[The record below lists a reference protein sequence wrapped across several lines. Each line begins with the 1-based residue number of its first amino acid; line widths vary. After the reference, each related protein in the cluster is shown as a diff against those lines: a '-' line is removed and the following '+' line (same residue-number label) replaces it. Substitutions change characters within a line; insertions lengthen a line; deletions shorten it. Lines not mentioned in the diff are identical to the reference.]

1 MKILHLAS
9 PNLGGIESYIFS
21 HYKYMDQDKFQFDF
35 MTQNQSLRE
44 AEEYRNFQFHV
55 KLLPTTAAKEPEVF
69 TRRVYEILSEGYD
82 VLHLHTCFWTG
93 FRIEE
98 IAREIGIKKVIVH
111 SHSSAIDETDVKKR
125 EMLLKRHEEVKRS
138 FSPDLATDFWACSW
152 KAADWLF
159 GEQIP
164 RSTIRV
170 MKNAI
175 EVERFRFD
183 ARLRQATRKELGL
196 EDAWVLG
203 TVGRL
208 SFQKNHAF
216 LLELFRA
223 FHEKYPNAKLLMIG
237 NGELQCELERQIR
250 ESGLKDAVLLLG
262 WKASVE
268 NYLQAMDCFLLP
280 SRFEGNPISLIEAA
294 ASGLPAVI
302 ADTITEEAVI
312 ADTILRE
319 PLDIS
324 RWIFALEEVLRKPID
339 RREGEKTVRMAG
351 YDVRQ
356 QAKALEILY
365 ESQD

>member
-35 MTQNQSLRE
+35 MTQNRDLRD
-44 AEEYRNFQFHV
+44 AEEYRNFRFDV
-55 KLLPTTAAKEPEVF
+55 KLLPTTAAKDPEDF

-111 SHSSAIDETDVKKR
+111 SHSSAIDETDVRRR
-125 EMLLKRHEEVKRS
+125 ELLLKRHEEVKRS
-138 FSPDLATDFWACSW
+138 FSSDLATDFWACSR

-164 RSTIRV
+164 KSAIRV

-175 EVERFRFD
+175 EVERFQFD
-183 ARLRQATRKELGL
+183 PQMRQATRKELGL
-196 EDAWVLG
+196 EGSWVLG

-216 LLELFRA
+216 LLEVFRA
-223 FHEKYPNAKLLMIG
+223 FHEAHPSAKLIIIG
-237 NGELQCELERQIR
+237 DGELRCELGRQIE

-262 WKASVE
+262 WKAAVE

-312 ADTILRE
+312 ADIIHRV
-319 PLDIS
+319 PLDVS
-324 RWIFALEEVLRKPID
+324 RWIFALEEILRQPID
-339 RREGEKTVRMAG
+339 RREGERTVRMAG
-351 YDVRQ
+351 YDVRR
-356 QAKALEILY
+356 QAKALEMLY
-365 ESQD
+365 ESRD